1 MMVYLLRQE
10 FTVANDVSLY
20 SRNIIYSD
28 SHNILHIFGY
38 FFFSFFF
45 FFETEFLSNY
55 GASPE
60 ALSVDQRA
68 LSS

>member
-10 FTVANDVSLY
+10 FTMANEFSLY

-28 SHNILHIFGY
+28 CHNILHIFGY

-45 FFETEFLSNY
+45 ETEFLSNY
-55 GASPE
+55 GVSPE
-60 ALSVDQRA
+60 ARSVDQLA
-68 LSS
+68 LNS